1 MTKEKAKITF
11 LNTLQDDNFIE
22 NVNEIFDELCDT
34 YESRTCG
41 NCKNGNE
48 ADVDVY
54 FCTPMY
60 NITGEIELRTPS
72 SFGCN
77 QWIKKENNV

>member
-1 MTKEKAKITF
+1 MTREEAKYIF
-11 LNTLQDDNFIE
+11 LNTYEDDNFIE
-22 NVNEIFDELCDT
+22 NVNKIFDELCNT
-34 YESRTCG
+34 YENRTCS

-48 ADVDVY
+48 ADGDMY

-60 NITGEIELRTPS
+60 NITNIELFTPS
-72 SFGCN
+72 TFGCN